1 MKRLTFSFFVL
12 LFVVQVWAQ
21 KADYSKMSSLVRSVT
36 IRHGDG
42 RHLSP
47 SITDTP
53 KARICAFVRIR
64 QKADSILAANGC
76 NQLACF
82 GDTYIADIPLSRLGI
97 LSFEPNV
104 KRIEANRSCSA
115 LMDSTA
121 LHINALPVY
130 TGKNLPQAFTGKGV
144 IMGIQDIGFDLTHPN
159 FYDSTTTKYRIKR
172 LWDQLSLETQGSRF
186 YVGND
191 YTSKRE
197 LLRYAHSRDGESQTH
212 GTHTLG
218 IAAGSGYNSKYRG
231 IAYESDICLV
241 ANGAG
246 DNYEL
251 IDSVSRYKYTS
262 ATDLM
267 GFMYIF
273 DYAQSTAQPCVI
285 SFSEGGNESINGD
298 DSLYYATLDKLVGP
312 GRIIVSSAG
321 NNAQLNRYFHKTA
334 EEESK
339 GAFITAWD
347 KNIYFSLIGNDDMFL
362 RFKFYH
368 DNQVD
373 TLLIPTKNILSM
385 KDSLFEDTITIA
397 DFQYKFMIQA
407 YHSHFGVNKTAYDV
421 LINSNKNFWD
431 NTDLSFEAVG
441 KGVDTEYF
449 QYVGFLT
456 TNAKDATLNA
466 GDNTHCINSPSSAPS
481 VISVGATSYRTGI
494 INYLGEYKSFIQG
507 TNGERAYYSS
517 VGPTLDGR
525 IKPDV
530 MAPGT
535 NIISSYSSYYLEHN
549 PTAGDIAWDVEHF
562 QFGGRTYAWNT
573 NSGTSMSS
581 PVVGGVIALWLQAKP
596 TLTPEDIKGI
606 FSRTCSHHDPS
617 LSYPNNDY
625 GYGEVD
631 AYWGLLDILGINGI
645 KGLSSSQ
652 PTAVNIYPTSDGDVR
667 IDFKSAPV
675 KTFTVNIY
683 STSGAL
689 LKSERHT
696 DLSISYTISLNGLPH
711 GIYAVQVNGYN
722 MSTTGSS
729 LIRR

>member
-1 MKRLTFSFFVL
+1 MKRLIFS
-12 LFVVQVWAQ
+12 LFVFIFVIQGWAQ
-21 KADYSKMSSLVRSVT
+21 NADYSKMSSLVRNVT
-36 IRHGDG
+36 IRNGGG
-42 RHLSP
+42 RRLSP
-47 SITDTP
+47 SIADTR

-64 QKADSILAANGC
+64 QKADSILTANGC
-76 NQLACF
+76 HQLACF
-82 GDTYIADIPLSRLGI
+82 GDTYIADIPLSRLGA
-97 LSFEPNV
+97 LSLDTNV

-130 TGKNLPQAFTGKGV
+130 AGKNLPQAFTGKGV
-144 IMGIQDIGFDLTHPN
+144 VMGIQDIGFDLTHPN
-159 FYDSTTTKYRIKR
+159 FYDSTATKYRIKR
-172 LWDQLSLETQGSRF
+172 LWDQLSVDTFGSRF

-191 YTSKRE
+191 YTSKRV

-246 DNYEL
+246 DNYDL
-251 IDSVSRYKYTS
+251 IDSVDRYKYTS

-273 DYAQSTAQPCVI
+273 DYAQSVNQPCVI
-285 SFSEGGNESINGD
+285 SFSEGGNESISGD
-298 DSLYYATLDKLVGP
+298 DSLYYAALDKLVGS

-321 NNAQLNRYFHKTA
+321 NNGQLNRHFHKTA

-339 GAFITAWD
+339 GAFISAWD
-347 KNIYFSLIGNDDMFL
+347 KNIYFSLIGSNDMFL

-368 DNQVD
+368 NDQID
-373 TLLIPTKNILSM
+373 TLLIPTKNILSR

-397 DFQYKFMIQA
+397 DFQYIFKVQG
-407 YHSHFGVNKTAYDV
+407 YHSHYGVNKTAYDV
-421 LINSNKNFWD
+421 IITSNQNFWN

-441 KGVDTEYF
+441 KGIDVEYF

-466 GDNTHCINSPSSAPS
+466 GDITHCINSPSSAPS

-494 INYLGEYKSFIQG
+494 INYKGEYKFFIQG
-507 TNGERAYYSS
+507 TNGERANYSS

-549 PTAGDIAWDVEHF
+549 PDAGDITWDVEHF

-596 TLTPEDIKGI
+596 TLTLEDIKGI

-631 AYWGLLDILGINGI
+631 AYRGLLDILGINGI

-652 PTAVNIYPTSDGDVR
+652 PTAVKIYPTSDGDVR
-667 IDFKSAPV
+667 IDFKSIPTKA
-675 KTFTVNIY
+675 FTVNIY
-683 STSGAL
+683 STSGVL
-689 LKSERHT
+689 LKSDRYT

-711 GIYAVQVNGYN
+711 GIYAVQVNGYD

>member
-1 MKRLTFSFFVL
+1 MKRLIFS
-12 LFVVQVWAQ
+12 LFVFIFIIQGWAQ
-21 KADYSKMSSLVRSVT
+21 NADYSKMSSLVRNVT
-36 IRHGDG
+36 IRNGGG
-42 RHLSP
+42 RQLSP
-47 SITDTP
+47 SIANTR
-53 KARICAFVRIR
+53 KARICAFVRIG
-64 QKADSILAANGC
+64 QKADSILAANDC
-76 NQLACF
+76 HQLACF
-82 GDTYIADIPLSRLGI
+82 GDTYIADIPLSRLGA
-97 LSFEPNV
+97 LSLDTNV

-130 TGKNLPQAFTGKGV
+130 AGKNLPQAFTGKGV
-144 IMGIQDIGFDLTHPN
+144 VMGIQDIGFDLTHPN
-159 FYDSTTTKYRIKR
+159 FYDSTATKYRIKR
-172 LWDQLSLETQGSRF
+172 LWDQLSVDTFGSRF

-191 YTSKRE
+191 YTSKRV

-246 DNYEL
+246 DNYDL
-251 IDSVSRYKYTS
+251 IDS
-262 ATDLM
+262 
-267 GFMYIF
+267 
-273 DYAQSTAQPCVI
+273 
-285 SFSEGGNESINGD
+285 GD
-298 DSLYYATLDKLVGP
+298 DSLYYAALDKLVGP

-321 NNAQLNRYFHKTA
+321 NNGQLNRHFHKTA
-334 EEESK
+334 DEESK
-339 GAFITAWD
+339 GAFISAWD
-347 KNIYFSLIGNDDMFL
+347 KNIYFSMIGSNDMFL

-368 DNQVD
+368 NDQID
-373 TLLIPTKNILSM
+373 TLLIPTKNILSR
-385 KDSLFEDTITIA
+385 KDSLLEDTITIA
-397 DFQYKFMIQA
+397 DFQYIFKVQG
-407 YHSHFGVNKTAYDV
+407 YHSHYGVNKTAYDV
-421 LINSNKNFWD
+421 IITSNQNFWN

-441 KGVDTEYF
+441 KGTDVEYF

-456 TNAKDATLNA
+456 TNAKDAMLNA
-466 GDNTHCINSPSSAPS
+466 GDITHCINSPSSAPS

-494 INYLGEYKSFIQG
+494 INNLGEYKSFDQG
-507 TNGERAYYSS
+507 IDCERANYSS

-549 PTAGDIAWDVEHF
+549 PNAGDITWDVEHF

-617 LSYPNNDY
+617 PSYPNNDY
-625 GYGEVD
+625 GYGEID
-631 AYWGLLDILGINGI
+631 AYRGLLDILSINGI

-667 IDFKSAPV
+667 IYVKSAPV

-696 DLSISYTISLNGLPH
+696 DLSISYTISLNGQPH
-711 GIYAVQVNGYN
+711 GIYAVQVNGYD

>member
-12 LFVVQVWAQ
+12 LFVIQAEAQ
-21 KADYSKMSSLVRSVT
+21 NADYSKMSSLVRSVT
-36 IRHGDG
+36 ILHSDG

-53 KARICAFVRIR
+53 KARICAFVRIG
-64 QKADSILAANGC
+64 QKADSILTANDC

-82 GDTYIADIPLSRLGI
+82 GDTYIADIPLSRLGA
-97 LSFEPNV
+97 LSLEPNV

-130 TGKNLPQAFTGKGV
+130 AGQSLPQAFTGKGV
-144 IMGIQDIGFDLTHPN
+144 VMGIQDIGFDLTHPN
-159 FYDSTTTKYRIKR
+159 FYDSTATKYRIKR
-172 LWDQLSLETQGSRF
+172 LWDQLSVDTLGSRY

-191 YTSKRE
+191 YTSKKA
-197 LLRYAHSRDGESQTH
+197 LLRYAHSRDGELQTH

-241 ANGAG
+241 ANGAS
-246 DNYEL
+246 DDYNL
-251 IDSVSRYKYTS
+251 IDSVNRYKYTS

-298 DSLYYATLDKLVGP
+298 DSLYYATLNKLVGP

-321 NNAQLNRYFHKTA
+321 NNAQLNRYFHKTV

-368 DNQVD
+368 DDQID

-397 DFQYKFMIQA
+397 DFQYIFKVQA

-421 LINSNKNFWD
+421 LINSNKNFWN

-441 KGVDTEYF
+441 KRVDTEYF
-449 QYVGFLT
+449 QYAGFLT
-456 TNAKDATLNA
+456 TNSKDATLNA

-507 TNGERAYYSS
+507 TNGERANYSS

-549 PTAGDIAWDVEHF
+549 PTAGDISWDVEHF

-596 TLTPEDIKGI
+596 TLTPADIKGI

-617 LSYPNNDY
+617 LSYPNNEY
-625 GYGEVD
+625 GYGEID
-631 AYWGLLDILGINGI
+631 AYRGLLDILGINGI
-645 KGLSSSQ
+645 EGLSPQ
-652 PTAVNIYPTSDGDVR
+652 PAV
-667 IDFKSAPV
+667 
-675 KTFTVNIY
+675 
-683 STSGAL
+683 
-689 LKSERHT
+689 
-696 DLSISYTISLNGLPH
+696 SYQHLP
-711 GIYAVQVNGYN
+711 Y
-722 MSTTGSS
+722 
-729 LIRR
+729 IRR

>member
-1 MKRLTFSFFVL
+1 MKRLIFSFFVL
-12 LFVVQVWAQ
+12 VFVIQTGAQ
-21 KADYSKMSSLVRSVT
+21 NADYSKMSSLVRSVT
-36 IRHGDG
+36 IQNGGG
-42 RHLSP
+42 RRLSP
-47 SITDTP
+47 SLADTHRQ
-53 KARICAFVRIR
+53 RICAFVRIGT
-64 QKADSILAANGC
+64 KADSIFAANGC
-76 NQLACF
+76 NQRACF
-82 GDTYIADIPLSRLGI
+82 GDTYIADIPLSRLGA
-97 LSFEPNV
+97 LSLDTNV
-104 KRIEANRSCSA
+104 KRIETNRSCSA

-130 TGKNLPQAFTGKGV
+130 AGTSLPQAFTGKGV
-144 IMGIQDIGFDLTHPN
+144 VMGIQDIGFDLTHPN
-159 FYDSTTTKYRIKR
+159 FYDHTATTYRIKR
-172 LWDQLSLETQGSRF
+172 LWDQLSLDTVGSRF
-186 YVGND
+186 YVGNE
-191 YTSKRE
+191 YTSKKS

-246 DNYEL
+246 DDYDL
-251 IDSVSRYKYTS
+251 IDSVDRYKYTS

-273 DYAQSTAQPCVI
+273 DYAQSMGQPCVI

-334 EEESK
+334 DEESK

-347 KNIYFSLIGNDDMFL
+347 KYISFSLIGNNDMSL

-368 DNQVD
+368 NDQTD
-373 TLLIPTKNILSM
+373 TLLIPTQNILSR
-385 KDSLFEDTITIA
+385 KDSLFEDTVTIS
-397 DFQYKFMIQA
+397 DFQYTFKIQG
-407 YHSHFGVNKTAYDV
+407 YHSHYGVNKTAYDV
-421 LINSNKNFWD
+421 IITSNQNFWTH
-431 NTDLSFEAVG
+431 TDLSFEAVG
-441 KGVDTEYF
+441 NGVDTEFF
-449 QYVGFLT
+449 QYAGFLT

-466 GDNTHCINSPSSAPS
+466 GDNTHCVNTPSSAPS

-494 INYLGEYKSFIQG
+494 INYQGEYKSFIQG
-507 TNGERAYYSS
+507 TNGERANYSS

-549 PTAGDIAWDVEHF
+549 PDAGDISWDVEHF

-625 GYGEVD
+625 GYGEID
-631 AYWGLLDILGINGI
+631 AYRGLLDILGINGI
-645 KGLSSSQ
+645 EGLSSSQ
-652 PTAVNIYPTSDGDVR
+652 PSAVNIYPTSDGDVR
-667 IDFKSAPV
+667 IDFKNAPV
-675 KTFTVNIY
+675 KAFTVNIY

-689 LKSERHT
+689 LKSERYAN
-696 DLSISYTISLNGLPH
+696 LSLFYTISLSGLPH
-711 GIYAVQVNGYN
+711 GIYAVQVNGCDA
-722 MSTTGSS
+722 STTGSS